1 MNYGSFSNGRA
12 HLMKC
17 LNFINL
23 KYPDTMGVDWLG
35 FVYAATILFG
45 GFMGYKRKGSLV
57 SLIAGLL
64 FGGISA
70 YGAFRI
76 TMDPQ
81 DKWTSLTA
89 SGALAVV
96 MGLRFKNSGKL
107 MPAGIIAG
115 LSLMMVVRLLIL

>member
-1 MNYGSFSNGRA
+1 MA
-12 HLMKC
+12 
-17 LNFINL
+17 
-23 KYPDTMGVDWLG
+23 VDWLG

-57 SLIAGLL
+57 SLIAGLF
-64 FGGISA
+64 FGGIST

-89 SGALAVV
+89 SGVLAVV
-96 MGLRFKNSGKL
+96 MGIRFKNSGKL
-107 MPAGIIAG
+107 MPAGIMAG
-115 LSLMMVVRLLIL
+115 LSCFVLTFNPHDCNSHFKFHSVP